1 MAHEPL
7 LVCLIGAECTGKTT
21 LARALA
27 QHFSGFWVPEYLRS
41 FCDQQGRPPRVDEQA
56 LVMRAQFEQEAQ
68 KVAQARQAGC
78 GYVFCD
84 TAPLLTA
91 PYSDFYFADTSLYD
105 AAHALHGRYA
115 LTLVL
120 APDVTWVPDGRQRDG
135 SQTRVA
141 VHTMVEHALQSR
153 RYPYVGVSGAG
164 ESRLLA
170 ATLAVEALS
179 C

>member
-27 QHFSGFWVPEYLRS
+27 QHFSGFSVPEYLRS
-41 FCDQQGRPPRVDEQA
+41 FCDQQGRPPNADEQA

-68 KVAQARQAGC
+68 IVVQARQAGC

-91 PYSDFYFADTSLYD
+91 IYSDFYFADTSLYE
-105 AAHALHGRYA
+105 AAHALYGRYA

-120 APDVTWVPDGRQRDG
+120 TPDVVWVPDGLQRDG
-135 SQTRVA
+135 NPARVA
-141 VHTMVEHALQSR
+141 VQTMVQHVLQSR
-153 RYPYVGVSGAG
+153 RYPYVEVSGAG
-164 ESRLLA
+164 DRRLQSA
-170 ATLAVEALS
+170 ILAVETLS